1 MGRTLATIFILL
13 LITYPAGM
21 FRLKMAK
28 SINFVPPSMENN
40 YRETSNFEIAFGE
53 YSEAIMAFGIPSEVD
68 MFKTGDYDN
77 DGKLE
82 IAVYSFPEI
91 MIVGDYGIEEKFS
104 CTYRPGTS
112 ITVGFADGHRVVFFG
127 MGQKFIAIVDG
138 KLHTYSLQS
147 DAVDVEFIH
156 GRPYIASTS
165 RVLYLNISGN
175 SLVEFYYGDSITT
188 LSRVED
194 LLLVVEDSKIVAL
207 RETGDIAWSVSFVD
221 SITPT
226 HSDVDNDGVEEIAV
240 ANRTTVG
247 IIDEGS
253 LVVYY
258 QGSWSATSISVGN
271 MVGDAKKEIYLRL
284 SDGDLI
290 RATPGTYE
298 QILSG
303 VNTRVEFF
311 DFDGDGYDE
320 ALMVKDNYYSKL
332 YPNGT
337 VIRMFPKALDI
348 VSESAYTVDFDAD
361 SIPEYLLV
369 VQYWGEKKVAI
380 MKHFREATIPLLNPS
395 AKAKVRYDVSK
406 YHTCAEIYDILSQL
420 ASEYPD
426 RVEIFSIG
434 RSYDVDGEKKLD
446 IYAVKITN
454 GDRTEK
460 PSLMIIGAHHAR
472 ELITAEAALYLIVNL
487 TEQYGFD
494 PVITDILNNFDVYVV
509 PILNV
514 GGHDY
519 ALQFDW
525 LRRNLHPVDEDR
537 DGEADEDPPEDI
549 NGDGLIDAIYKYTAY
564 GYVFWGYEGYDD
576 DGDGRPSEDPP
587 GGVDLNRN
595 YNYSWTSSGEYS
607 NPASDIYSGTAPLSE
622 PESRALSKLMR
633 ETLPLVA
640 LSLHSGEESIFYPWG
655 MGYRVIPEKD
665 RIETLSSILQSVTG
679 FAAMQSA
686 AIYEAYGVWDDYAY
700 GYLGTIPLTPEIF
713 RNESGMIWEFYEE
726 NGETYYRLRGCK
738 WLFNPRE
745 PYIKDV
751 SIKVLKM
758 FVATALWA
766 KELIS
771 DSQKPSVDIYAK
783 TSSSKVKFIV
793 NATDDVSGIQTVTI
807 RRLDGGRDTYV
818 PRNSETGLWETLGDQ
833 GKLYRIVVRD
843 RSGKI
848 VEYYSDGEFEFI
860 YPKNDTGTN
869 KSSIKIIWSA
879 PYDTKVRKYE
889 VYVNGELIATTMS
902 GETVAKY
909 EFSSQGTYIIRV
921 VMYTDTDTQEIV
933 SMFTYDVEPPIIRI
947 ISPTNG
953 STLNT
958 SKVTITWEATDN
970 IALSVFRIYINETQV
985 SETKENSIEL
995 TFSENGTY
1003 IITVE
1008 ALDKANNTARSSI
1021 IIGIAIPKTR
1031 RLQEYWLPILATIIV
1046 ATIII
1051 AIIYIKKRR

>member
-1 MGRTLATIFILL
+1 MSRTLVSVFILL
-13 LITYPAGM
+13 LVFHSIGM
-21 FRLKMAK
+21 FHLNILGGI
-28 SINFVPPSMENN
+28 SFVPSNKENG
-40 YRETSNFEIAFGE
+40 YRETSNFEIMFGE
-53 YSEAIMAFGIPSEVD
+53 YSEAIMAFGIPTEVN
-68 MFKTGDYDN
+68 MFKAGDYEG
-77 DGKLE
+77 DGKPE
-82 IAVYSFPEI
+82 IAVYYLLKI
-91 MIVGDYGIEEKFS
+91 MIIGDYGVEEELS
-104 CTYRPGTS
+104 CSYRPSTG
-112 ITVGFADGHRVVFFG
+112 IAVGSVDGHRIVFFG
-127 MGQKFIAIVDG
+127 SGPKFVVVIDG
-138 KLHTYSLQS
+138 EIHTYSLQS
-147 DAVDVEFIH
+147 DAVDIEFIH

-165 RVLYLNISGN
+165 RILYLDISSY
-175 SLVEFYYGDSITT
+175 SLVEFYHGDSISA

-194 LLLVVEDSKIVAL
+194 FLLVVENSRIVAL
-207 RETGDIAWSVSFVD
+207 RETGDIAWSVNFVD
-221 SITPT
+221 SLTPIP
-226 HSDVDNDGVEEIAV
+226 SDVDNDGVEEIAV
-240 ANRTTVG
+240 ANRTVVG

-271 MVGDAKKEIYLRL
+271 MVRDAKKEIYLRL

-290 RATPGTYE
+290 RVTPGTYE
-298 QILSG
+298 QILNG

-337 VIRMFPKALDI
+337 IIQMFPKALDI
-348 VSESAYTVDFDAD
+348 VSESAYMVDFDVD
-361 SIPEYLLV
+361 SIPEYILV
-369 VQYWGEKKVAI
+369 AQYWGENKVAI

-395 AKAKVRYDVSK
+395 AKAKVRYDASK

-766 KELIS
+766 KELVP
-771 DSQKPSVDIYAK
+771 DSRRPSVDIYAK
-783 TSSSKVKFIV
+783 TSGSKVKFVV
-793 NATDDVSGIQTVTI
+793 NATDDNSGIQTVII
-807 RRLDGGRDTYV
+807 RRLDGGKDVYV
-818 PRNSETGLWETLGDQ
+818 PRNSKTGLWEILRDRGGT
-833 GKLYRIVVRD
+833 YRITVRD

-848 VEYYSDGEFEFI
+848 VEYYSDGKFEFV
-860 YPKNDTGTN
+860 YPRNDTGTN
-869 KSSIKIIWSA
+869 QSSIRIIWSA
-879 PYDTKVRKYE
+879 PYNTKVMKYE
-889 VYVNGELIATTMS
+889 VYVNNELIITTMS
-902 GETVAKY
+902 GETVAEH

-921 VMYTDTDTQEIV
+921 VMYTDTDTQEII
-933 SMFTYDVEPPIIRI
+933 SMLTYDVEPPTVRI
-947 ISPTNG
+947 TSPANG

-970 IALSVFRIYINETQV
+970 IALSVFRIYINETQT

-995 TFSENGTY
+995 TFSKNGTY

-1031 RLQEYWLPILATIIV
+1031 RPQEYWLPIL